1 MFEEEIKS
9 LDILFIIKIVNMLS
23 ELVHEVGALYCSC

>member
-1 MFEEEIKS
+1 MIEEEIKS
-9 LDILFIIKIVNMLS
+9 LDIVVIIKIVNLLS